1 MNLSIAFST
10 CPNDTFIFDALVN
23 GRIPTGNLN
32 FTKTLA
38 DIQALNSMALA
49 GDVDIVKI
57 SFALYPLISE
67 KYQILSAGAAL
78 GKGVGP
84 LVISKRKIYPDEI
97 QYAKVAVPG
106 THTTANLLFSL
117 AYPEAINKQVFLFS
131 DIEEAILDNEVDVG
145 VIIHENRFTYVK
157 KGLKK
162 ISDLGDYWETQTKLP
177 IPLGGIAIKRALP
190 QSIKQKVNQL
200 VRTSVEFALQT
211 PNASYDFVR
220 NNAQAMEFEVMQ
232 QHIELYVNNYS
243 VNLGEFG
250 RKAVTELLTRADT
263 SKTNKFTDLNDLLFI
278 D

>member
-10 CPNDTFIFDALVN
+10 CPNATFIFDALVN

-38 DIQALNSMALA
+38 EIQALNTMALT

-97 QYAKVAVPG
+97 QHVKVAIPG

-117 AYPEAINKQVFLFS
+117 AYPEAKNRQLFLFS
-131 DIEEAILDNEVDVG
+131 DIEEAILDNEVDAG
-145 VIIHENRFTYVK
+145 VIIHENRFTYAK
-157 KGLKK
+157 KGLIK
-162 ISDLGDYWETQTKLP
+162 ISDLGDYWETQTELP
-177 IPLGGIAIKRALP
+177 IPLGGIAIKRSLP

-200 VRTSVEFALQT
+200 VKTSVEFALKT
-211 PNASYDFVR
+211 PKASYDFVR

-250 RKAVTELLTRADT
+250 RKAVAELLSRTDS
-263 SKTNKFTDLNDLLFI
+263 SKSNKYSDSDSLLFI

>member
-211 PNASYDFVR
+211 PNASDR
-220 NNAQAMEFEVMQ
+220 K
-232 QHIELYVNNYS
+232 S
-243 VNLGEFG
+243 V
-250 RKAVTELLTRADT
+250 V
-263 SKTNKFTDLNDLLFI
+263 
-278 D
+278 